1 VVVVVIVALYH
12 RDDKN
17 MDIEDTDKYELD
29 ITKTVLSNIPGFGLF
44 FLIYVF
50 ISKITSVISSFE
62 SPEMRLMTT
71 IVFMFAILKMMSL
84 SMSSI
89 SNLEYKPR
97 KI

>member
-1 VVVVVIVALYH
+1 
-12 RDDKN
+12 

-29 ITKTVLSNIPGFGLF
+29 IKKTLFSNASGAGLF
-44 FLIYVF
+44 LLIFFF
-50 ISKITSVISSFE
+50 ISKITYVITSFE
-62 SPEMRLMTT
+62 SAEMRVITI

-97 KI
+97 KTIR